1 MAANPNRI
9 NQGNGNSPW
18 LGLAKF
24 VFILIFAVFVFLLAR
39 SMVSHHFFSGG
50 QLNQRETRP

>member
-1 MAANPNRI
+1 MVANPNRI
-9 NQGNGNSPW
+9 DQGNGNSPW

-24 VFILIFAVFVFLLAR
+24 VLILIFAVFVFLLAR

-50 QLNQRETRP
+50 QLNQREARP